1 MRTECWE
8 ATCKVCGHRF
18 EVGLWRR
25 DHRFCSACVAE
36 WSLDPIPLYK
46 ALAQRQRERCDI
58 PIALWQK
65 TD

>member
-1 MRTECWE
+1 MGTESWE

-25 DHRFCSACVAE
+25 DHRICGACVAE

-46 ALAQRQRERCDI
+46 ALVQRQQACRDKPMAAWLE
-58 PIALWQK
+58 